1 MFMISFSYVV
11 ALFSVTKILLNNDSN
26 SDSLLSMML
35 VLEYTFLIVFI
46 LRGSRSIMVNSM
58 NSGVWMTRLKSNL
71 YYLLNA

>member
-71 YYLLNA
+71 YNLLNA

>member
-1 MFMISFSYVV
+1 MISFSYVV

-46 LRGSRSIMVNSM
+46 LRGSRSIMVKSM

-71 YYLLNA
+71 YNLLNA